1 MIMEVKIN
9 REIRNYTESM
19 FFGLSLRQFF
29 FSIAAMGVAVL
40 LYFLLKPYVGTETV
54 SWMCVLGAAPFA
66 ALGFITYHGMTAEQ
80 FIWAWLLI
88 VEIIIG
94 FLRLMRKTNEK
105 TVCLPKIFFTSGTV
119 ASIIFIII
127 VAIALYNGEE
137 SWIPIFFSV
146 FSIISLMLTVAYL
159 NCRITYDES
168 EIICRNLLGFT
179 KKYSYDD
186 IIGIENWDS
195 ENLIFFGKEQKVI
208 SVDYCLLG
216 GIEFVVFIN
225 KKYSLLHMGKDI
237 PHIRN
242 TTGIFKGNVKDEP
255 VFVFLLVVIALL
267 AIGFSLL
274 IIKLAMPSN
283 IAIGIIIAIV
293 IDVICALYIAMTI
306 IVGRNPQKFGKRFVR
321 LFFKEGYVRY

>member
-1 MIMEVKIN
+1 
-9 REIRNYTESM
+9 
-19 FFGLSLRQFF
+19 
-29 FSIAAMGVAVL
+29 
-40 LYFLLKPYVGTETV
+40 
-54 SWMCVLGAAPFA
+54 
-66 ALGFITYHGMTAEQ
+66 
-80 FIWAWLLI
+80 
-88 VEIIIG
+88 
-94 FLRLMRKTNEK
+94 
-105 TVCLPKIFFTSGTV
+105 
-119 ASIIFIII
+119 
-127 VAIALYNGEE
+127 
-137 SWIPIFFSV
+137 
-146 FSIISLMLTVAYL
+146 MLTVAYL

-321 LFFKEGYVRY
+321 LFFKEGYIRY